1 MKKITLIILDA
12 TAIAM
17 ELITLPFAFNSREGF
32 WIITDIIFIIV
43 CVIGL
48 FVTLFYPDSKSRAF
62 EESPHD
68 ELSAEQIEMIKEAE
82 RKHRNTY

>member
-1 MKKITLIILDA
+1 MIILDA
-12 TAIAM
+12 ALIAS
-17 ELITLPFAFNSREGF
+17 ELIALPVTFNSGEGI
-32 WIITDIIFIIV
+32 WIIIDILFIIV

-48 FVTLFYPDSKSRAF
+48 FVTIFYPDSKSRAF

-68 ELSAEQIEMIKEAE
+68 DLSAEQIEMIKEAE

>member
-1 MKKITLIILDA
+1 MNKVTVIILE
-12 TAIAM
+12 AIGIAI
-17 ELITLPFAFNSREGF
+17 ELITLPFAFNKGDGI
-32 WIITDIIFIIV
+32 WIITNILFIIV

-48 FVTLFYPDSKSRAF
+48 FVTIFYPDSKSRAF

-68 ELSAEQIEMIKEAE
+68 DLSEEQVEMIKEAE

>member
-1 MKKITLIILDA
+1 MIILDA
-12 TAIAM
+12 TLIAIDV
-17 ELITLPFAFNSREGF
+17 ITLPFAFNSGEGF
-32 WIITDIIFIIV
+32 WIITEIIFIIV

-48 FVTLFYPDSKSRAF
+48 FVTIFYPDSKSRAF

-68 ELSAEQIEMIKEAE
+68 DLSAEQIEMIKEAE